1 MWDHAA
7 SRGRD
12 TGGAGMMLKAP
23 QAGTTVLPLVRF
35 VRLAT
40 LFVGM
45 LVLGSA
51 HSMERTTGG
60 AQSQQDGAK
69 QRRTE
74 RVNG

>member
-1 MWDHAA
+1 VWDHVAN
-7 SRGRD
+7 RGRD

-23 QAGTTVLPLVRF
+23 QAGTTVLLLVRC
-35 VRLAT
+35 VQLAT
-40 LFVGM
+40 RFVGT

-51 HSMERTTGG
+51 HSMGRTTGG

-69 QRRTE
+69 LRRTE